1 MPPPGGVLVRNKS
14 RDLMTSSSP
23 SHTVT
28 KATEAKMVAAA
39 SAAAASAAAA
49 QASTAGGQ
57 FLNLSTWATLPK
69 TGLMIFAAVIQKER
83 KKKRKKERK

>member
-14 RDLMTSSSP
+14 RDMMTSSSP

-28 KATEAKMVAAA
+28 KATEAKMAA

-57 FLNLSTWATLPK
+57 FLNLC
-69 TGLMIFAAVIQKER
+69 I
-83 KKKRKKERK
+83 